1 MGADT
6 KGIIRKDTTINQIK
20 EAISKKYADFSNYPI
35 HVREQSESARIY
47 FNDGTYNR
55 QLFISFAN
63 DCEREYGISGIMLI
77 LGHWGKSV
85 EIIKYL
91 CETFGG
97 YIDENDSDDKG
108 FYPVNYELYAQELT
122 KMDEFRFKVL
132 KEVGYEKLDVVMNLL
147 EEYKTLT
154 TND

>member
-1 MGADT
+1 MSAET
-6 KGIIRKDTTINQIK
+6 KGILRKGTTINQIK

-35 HVREQSESARIY
+35 EVSKQSESARIY
-47 FNDGTYNR
+47 FNDGAYKR

-77 LGHWGKSV
+77 LGCWGNSV

-97 YIDENDSDDKG
+97 YIDENDLDGEG